1 MKINDEVINRVE
13 TLLELNGPKRWH
25 KLNEMMELTV
35 KEDVMELAILTVVA
49 GRLYQAEQ
57 ATVELM
63 ARMMK

>member
-1 MKINDEVINRVE
+1 
-13 TLLELNGPKRWH
+13 
-25 KLNEMMELTV
+25 MMELTV

-57 ATVELM
+57 VNNELM